1 MIKRLVLCAGLAA
14 ALLGGTALATAQ
26 GPQGGP
32 GAFGRGPRPGGP
44 ADFGLR
50 GIDLTDA
57 QREQVRAIMESNR
70 AALEQTGKALRE
82 AQRAFVEA
90 TAGSAI
96 DEAAVRT
103 RSTAVAN
110 AMADEA
116 ILRAKVRAEVH
127 ALLTAEQLQQLQSR
141 PQRRPR

>member
-1 MIKRLVLCAGLAA
+1 M
-14 ALLGGTALATAQ
+14 
-26 GPQGGP
+26 
-32 GAFGRGPRPGGP
+32 FGRGPRPGGP
-44 ADFGLR
+44 GDFGLR
-50 GIDLTDA
+50 GIELTDT
-57 QREQVRAIMESNR
+57 QREQVRSIMDTNR

-82 AQRAFVEA
+82 AHRAFAEA
-90 TAGSAI
+90 TMAATV
-96 DEAAVRT
+96 DEATVRA

-127 ALLTAEQLQQLQSR
+127 ALLTAEQLQQLQAR